1 MAKTPEELLEKG
13 FEEYIVEH
21 LLKSGYIKGN
31 PDDYNKEYAINTKIL
46 YEDPGSL
53 FGNSKRRC
61 CRLHK
66 NRTKLLQ

>member
-31 PDDYNKEYAINTKIL
+31 PDDY
-46 YEDPGSL
+46 
-53 FGNSKRRC
+53 KRIC
-61 CRLHK
+61 HK
-66 NRTKLLQ
+66 YQNPV